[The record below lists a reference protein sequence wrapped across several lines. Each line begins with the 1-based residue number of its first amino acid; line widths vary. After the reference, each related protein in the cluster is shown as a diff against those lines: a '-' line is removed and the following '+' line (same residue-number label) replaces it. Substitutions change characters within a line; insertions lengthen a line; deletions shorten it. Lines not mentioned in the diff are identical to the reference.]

1 MGKYGTNLEG
11 FGAFEG
17 GVNADKGAPLV
28 STSSDGETALLF
40 GPAALREIQAG
51 VANGDF
57 AIPPDAAGD
66 TITAENPLPY
76 WTFTDVNSAGA
87 ITAAIV
93 ADAGAGSGNVLR
105 FTVASGTTTGKS
117 VTLAR
122 YIPVASSASRSFSF
136 YAEATFENGTNSTQ
150 SNAKITCQFYKAD
163 GVTATGTAFESDL
176 YTFNLLQTATGAT
189 APDIYVASPDLS
201 DTTAP
206 ADAAYLKITVTI
218 ATVATQSAAR
228 TVDLTE
234 VRIGHGLPELI
245 LTDKSEPTNLPAYI
259 INNND
264 TLSIWNGSQL
274 GFIDVG
280 DNTFVSGET
289 STTIYS
295 GDLVNIEGS
304 TIDLVASVGS
314 VDVTPDLTVTGSIG
328 LGGSLYGASDLTG
341 IRIVRGGTNSRLWI
355 HSSPAA
361 DVAAST
367 ATTVSGV
374 LVTKPTA
381 GQPSTNINGTAT
393 TDAFAD
399 ALRNGGIAVD
409 TTNNRGYFYSN
420 GWKYANL
427 TTPSDSRLKEQI
439 TEISGALDT
448 LRQLMPVAFKWK
460 APEAHGRT
468 DAVAD
473 DGKRLGFIAD
483 QVATTDLAH
492 WVETLGVDEREAH
505 LVDTTE
511 VLAVNIPQN
520 EMEALVVQAL
530 LDIDTRLK
538 ALESR

>member
-1 MGKYGTNLEG
+1 VGKYGTNLEG

-17 GVNADKGAPLV
+17 GVNADKGAPLI

-105 FTVASGTTTGKS
+105 FTVASGTLTGKS
-117 VTLAR
+117 ATLTR
-122 YIPVASSASRSFSF
+122 YVPVASSASRSFSF
-136 YAEATFENGTNSTQ
+136 YAEATFENGGLSTE

-163 GVTATGTAFESDL
+163 GVTTTGTAFSSATVLFSDL
-176 YTFNLLQTATGAT
+176 NTAEGLLAPDFYTDPTLLTNST
-189 APDIYVASPDLS
+189 APS
-201 DTTAP
+201 
-206 ADAAYLKITVTI
+206 DAAYLKITITI
-218 ATVATQSAAR
+218 ATVATQPAAR

-234 VRIGHGLPELI
+234 VRLGNGLPEL
-245 LTDKSEPTNLPAYI
+245 LFTDRNDPTNAPGYI
-259 INNND
+259 ICANAEIILGAPTNQGF
-264 TLSIWNGSQL
+264 LQL
-274 GFIDVG
+274 GTGTSLFAATDITLDSPSVLITG
-280 DNTFVSGET
+280 AIGVDGVIYFDSALTGPYIQQAGTNGRIISVANATGTSGT
-289 STTIYS
+289 DLLASTSSSRSGILITKSTT
-295 GDLVNIEGS
+295 
-304 TIDLVASVGS
+304 
-314 VDVTPDLTVTGSIG
+314 
-328 LGGSLYGASDLTG
+328 
-341 IRIVRGGTNSRLWI
+341 
-355 HSSPAA
+355 
-361 DVAAST
+361 
-367 ATTVSGV
+367 
-374 LVTKPTA
+374 
-381 GQPSTNINGTAT
+381 GQPSTTLNGTGAT
-393 TDAFAD
+393 DCFAD
-399 ALRNGGIAVD
+399 VLRNGGLAVD
-409 TTNNRGYFYSN
+409 STNNRGYFYSG
-420 GWKYANL
+420 GWKFAAL
-427 TTPSDSRLKEQI
+427 TTPSDSRLKDEI
-439 TEISGALDT
+439 TEITGALDT
-448 LRQLMPVAFKWK
+448 LRQLVPVAFKWK

-468 DAVAD
+468 DCVAD